1 MLSPASLVQERLR
14 PQRSFCNTWLKL
26 LLRVQTSTRAFCRP
40 ILLWRALVVRRRSGT
55 QDILTAPPLREHHR
69 AVPKRLCPRSGFA
82 CVGFACVPT
91 IRLFR
96 RNNNSSRFGKFLTLQ
111 FSASGRMQGAYMKT
125 YLLEKSRI
133 TSQLAGEQ
141 NYHVLYQVSSCSSRG
156 TRAGGDCRSV
166 SLRRSPRACQT
177 T

>member
-1 MLSPASLVQERLR
+1 MHLLVYLHDL
-14 PQRSFCNTWLKL
+14 FC
-26 LLRVQTSTRAFCRP
+26 
-40 ILLWRALVVRRRSGT
+40 
-55 QDILTAPPLREHHR
+55 
-69 AVPKRLCPRSGFA
+69 
-82 CVGFACVPT
+82 
-91 IRLFR
+91 R

-141 NYHVLYQVSSCSSRG
+141 NYHVLYQVSSRSSRG
-156 TRAGGDCRSV
+156 TRAGGGGKCCPV
-166 SLRRSPRACQT
+166 SLGRLPRACQT